1 MLLKVYEQWKNS
13 KAEHWW
19 DVPPSFAGSSFVR
32 DSGAKPPFP
41 KLFTPHLIRGRSL
54 LPVNL
59 KYDFCT
65 QTLKFCTK
73 LMPVAEQ
80 HLGYNL
86 EELHLSQPTI
96 LSCCGSAGC
105 KVILLQRIIPTLQI
119 LTQIL
124 PISNPTGN
132 LQGVNEGFWT
142 KQVRLPVNH
151 PASVSGGCRVGFI
164 DQIWCESCSS
174 PGAETLHP

>member
-1 MLLKVYEQWKNS
+1 MSSERTQL

-105 KVILLQRIIPTLQI
+105 KVIPLQRIIPTLQI